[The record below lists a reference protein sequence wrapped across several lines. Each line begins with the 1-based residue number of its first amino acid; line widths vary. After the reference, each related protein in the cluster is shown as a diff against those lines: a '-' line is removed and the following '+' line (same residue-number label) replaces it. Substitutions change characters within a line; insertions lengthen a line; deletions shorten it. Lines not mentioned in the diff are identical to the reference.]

1 MGKKQGLNKNSI
13 TVYWSPF
20 SLPERNSLMNLIW
33 DPPVPVL
40 RTLPTITTVKDS
52 TYMSCK
58 SAQKLFKNTF
68 TINHPLSTTVT
79 MSGPINAPQA
89 ISTNN
94 LWIPR
99 PGAFDNSY
107 TVNYDFSWLFFCEE
121 SLELRETHP
130 YMHQVESSKTSYLSS
145 GSLDI
150 GKWFRPINLTYIL
163 WPNETVLSF
172 KKGDI
177 AAYFEFVTDKKVI
190 LKQFDLTPE
199 LYKLVNQ
206 VTSLKE
212 LFPNQS
218 LIELYNRFTKG
229 NVDKLILKH
238 IKNNLIE

>member
-1 MGKKQGLNKNSI
+1 
-13 TVYWSPF
+13 
-20 SLPERNSLMNLIW
+20 
-33 DPPVPVL
+33 
-40 RTLPTITTVKDS
+40 
-52 TYMSCK
+52 
-58 SAQKLFKNTF
+58 
-68 TINHPLSTTVT
+68 

-89 ISTNN
+89 TSTNN

-150 GKWFRPINLTYIL
+150 GKWFRPMNLTYIL